1 MQQSCSLEQPWWQV
15 IPWNLEQ
22 MLGDKKDQ
30 AAFVAIR
37 PSDLKC
43 HDFVAQRLAEEA
55 KDSAAAEVQ
64 PKPCGR
70 IMRV

>member
-1 MQQSCSLEQPWWQV
+1 
-15 IPWNLEQ
+15 